1 MLSIEE
7 ILALAEPNAEFIE
20 LQSES
25 PIRVG
30 AWNKDTDIQQ
40 IRGIMANVLEAKLA
54 AKPDPSTL
62 PYVEEDVHITVGDGA
77 SIAVRIHKPRV
88 VADDGCPVL
97 VAFHGGGFVIG
108 DLEGVGSLCQLFTT
122 LGGIAVNV
130 DYRLA
135 PEHPFPVPVQDCFDV
150 VKWTV
155 DNAKTIGI
163 NLSKGFLVGGESAGA
178 DLALGVNRLW
188 IDEKQTPKLTGI
200 FSSISGALA
209 EDTVPETYRNRF
221 LSLKQNASAPVVTA
235 DSIEFIRDMYKPDP
249 RSPVAYPV
257 ISPDLSGIPKTYF
270 QACGLDPV
278 RDCTLIMEQV
288 WKDAGIPTKLDV
300 YPGLPHGFWALFPQ
314 ADFSKKHQR
323 DQKAGLECSKLEWS
337 TPATSQRAL
346 ARQTRRPNGR
356 KSGGGRLPLTSPTT
370 FEPLHLSFASSPNT
384 PKEAAS
390 SHEHLWLYMAPKSK
404 PPEKKQQS
412 LTNFFQ
418 PKTVN
423 GLAAAFQKSQ
433 SEARTSPPE
442 SPDSSRKRPLEEDT
456 DRGNNGPDKNTKRVK
471 GDKGD
476 KTTAADQGKSSFFTP
491 GAKPAAESE
500 PKSKASA
507 ASSRTGR
514 FAYSQAS
521 DVNEEE
527 DEEDQ
532 DPSTKQRK
540 EELHKKFV
548 KKLGHPDSMLW
559 RRRRQDDNEAAEEEE
574 GEGEEDED
582 EAPPPPK
589 AKKGGA
595 RANKKL
601 TPMEIQFLDIKRK
614 HLDTVLIVEVGYK
627 FRFFGEDARIAA
639 KELSIVCIPGKYRY
653 DEHPSE
659 AHLEKFASASIPVHR
674 LPVHA
679 KRLVAAGHK
688 VGVVRQIETAAL
700 KKAGDNRNAPFVRKL
715 TNVYTKG
722 TYIDENGE
730 LETGGDG
737 GAPSGGYLLCI
748 TETPTKGQGTDEKVD
763 VGIVAVQPT
772 TGDIIYDTFEDG
784 FMRSEIET
792 RLLHISPCE
801 FVIVGD
807 LTKGSDK
814 LIQHLSGSSTNVF
827 GDRSRVERVPRTK
840 TMAAEAYSHVT
851 QFYADK
857 LQQTPDADASALLE
871 RILHLPE
878 PVTICLSA
886 MISHLKEYGLEHVF
900 DLTKNFTSFSARQHM
915 LLNGTTLEALEVY
928 RNATDHSE
936 RGSLFWALDKTTTR
950 FGQRL
955 LRKWVGRPL
964 LDVARLEER
973 VAAVQELVDE
983 QSSAKVD
990 RLETLLA
997 GTKTDLERSL
1007 IRIYYGKCTRPELL
1021 SVLQTLQ
1028 RIAMQYPTVKSAE
1041 ATGFTSPLI
1050 ASAVL
1055 SLPQILDLVVSH
1067 LDKINPEA
1075 ARKDDKYN
1083 FFRESEQT
1091 EDIEDHK
1098 MGIVSVEQS
1107 LDEHRADAAASL
1119 KRKKPVD
1126 YVTVSGIEFLIEVP
1140 NTDLKSVPASWIKIS
1155 GTKKLS
1161 RFHTPVVVRLI
1172 AERDQHR
1179 EALAAACDAAF
1190 SALLRTIAD
1199 AYQPLRDAV
1208 SSLATLDCLL
1218 SLSRVAALPGYSKPT
1233 FLPSTT
1239 NKPTIS
1245 IAQGR
1250 HPIAEHTLSD
1260 PYIPFTTTLASP
1272 SPLAH
1277 LITGPN
1283 MGGKSSFVRAVAL
1296 LVLLAQIGSFV
1307 PADALSLTLTDA
1319 IHVRMGARDNLAAGE
1334 STFMVEVS
1342 ETARILRA
1350 ATPRSLVILDELG
1363 RGTSTHDGAAIAHAV
1378 LDHVVRENRCL
1389 TLFIT
1394 HYQNLARLAEGI
1406 GEGLVKNVH
1415 MRFTATRRA
1424 GAEEGDADADDDDA
1438 GADEEITFLYEVGEG
1453 VAHRSYGLNVARLA
1467 RIPRKVIDVAS
1478 QRSREMEQD
1487 VRVRRLRG
1495 TARLLTEVLET
1506 NPDQLDHLIS
1516 NIEQL

>member
-1 MLSIEE
+1 
-7 ILALAEPNAEFIE
+7 
-20 LQSES
+20 
-25 PIRVG
+25 
-30 AWNKDTDIQQ
+30 
-40 IRGIMANVLEAKLA
+40 
-54 AKPDPSTL
+54 
-62 PYVEEDVHITVGDGA
+62 
-77 SIAVRIHKPRV
+77 
-88 VADDGCPVL
+88 
-97 VAFHGGGFVIG
+97 
-108 DLEGVGSLCQLFTT
+108 
-122 LGGIAVNV
+122 
-130 DYRLA
+130 
-135 PEHPFPVPVQDCFDV
+135 
-150 VKWTV
+150 
-155 DNAKTIGI
+155 
-163 NLSKGFLVGGESAGA
+163 
-178 DLALGVNRLW
+178 
-188 IDEKQTPKLTGI
+188 
-200 FSSISGALA
+200 
-209 EDTVPETYRNRF
+209 
-221 LSLKQNASAPVVTA
+221 
-235 DSIEFIRDMYKPDP
+235 
-249 RSPVAYPV
+249 
-257 ISPDLSGIPKTYF
+257 
-270 QACGLDPV
+270 
-278 RDCTLIMEQV
+278 
-288 WKDAGIPTKLDV
+288 
-300 YPGLPHGFWALFPQ
+300 
-314 ADFSKKHQR
+314 
-323 DQKAGLECSKLEWS
+323 
-337 TPATSQRAL
+337 
-346 ARQTRRPNGR
+346 
-356 KSGGGRLPLTSPTT
+356 
-370 FEPLHLSFASSPNT
+370 
-384 PKEAAS
+384 
-390 SHEHLWLYMAPKSK
+390 MAPKSK

-433 SEARTSPPE
+433 SESRTSPSGSPE
-442 SPDSSRKRPLEEDT
+442 SSRKRPLEEDA
-456 DRGNNGPDKNTKRVK
+456 GKINNGPEKITKRAK
-471 GDKGD
+471 GDKGGRFASVEEGTD
-476 KTTAADQGKSSFFTP
+476 SLFVPGAEQSAAEPKPWASTAAGR
-491 GAKPAAESE
+491 A
-500 PKSKASA
+500 
-507 ASSRTGR
+507 GR
-514 FAYSQAS
+514 FAYSQSS
-521 DVNEEE
+521 DLNAEG
-527 DEEDQ
+527 EEDQ
-532 DPSTKQRK
+532 EDPYMRRHK
-540 EELHKKFV
+540 EELHNKFV

-559 RRRRQDDNEAAEEEE
+559 RRRREDDA
-574 GEGEEDED
+574 
-582 EAPPPPK
+582 PK

-614 HLDTVLIVEVGYK
+614 HLDTILIVEVGYK

-659 AHLEKFASASIPVHR
+659 AHLERFASASIPVHR

-730 LETGGDG
+730 LEPGGDG
-737 GAPSGGYLLCI
+737 GAPSGGYLLCL
-748 TETPTKGQGTDEKVD
+748 TETPSKGQGTDEKVD
-763 VGIVAVQPT
+763 VGIIAVQPT

-814 LIQHLSGSSTNVF
+814 LVQHLSGSSTNVF
-827 GDRSRVERVPRTK
+827 GDRSRVERVPRSK
-840 TMAAEAYSHVT
+840 SMAAEAYSHVT

-857 LQQTPDADASALLE
+857 LQQTPDAAASSLLE

-886 MISHLKEYGLEHVF
+886 MINHLQEYGLEHVF

-915 LLNGTTLEALEVY
+915 LLNGTTLESLEVY
-928 RNATDHSE
+928 RNATDHSD

-964 LDVARLEER
+964 LDVSRLEAR
-973 VAAVQELVDE
+973 VAAVQELVNE

-990 RLETLLA
+990 RLETLLT
-997 GTKTDLERSL
+997 GIKTDLERSL

-1028 RIAMQYPTVKSAE
+1028 RIAMQYSTVKSAD
-1041 ATGFTSPLI
+1041 ATGFASPLI
-1050 ASAVL
+1050 SSAIL

-1067 LDKINPEA
+1067 LEKINPEA

-1098 MGIVSVEQS
+1098 MGIVAVEQS
-1107 LDEHRADAAASL
+1107 LDEHRSEAASSL
-1119 KRKKPVD
+1119 SRKKPVD
-1126 YVTVSGIEFLIEVP
+1126 YVTVSGIEYLIEVN
-1140 NTDLKSVPASWIKIS
+1140 NTDLKAVPASWIKIS

-1161 RFHTPVVVRLI
+1161 RFHTPAVVRLI

-1190 SALLRTIAD
+1190 ASLLAAIAD

-1208 SSLATLDCLL
+1208 SSLAALDCLL
-1218 SLSRVAALPGYSKPT
+1218 SLSRVAALPGYTKPT
-1233 FLPSTT
+1233 FLSAPTQ
-1239 NKPTIS
+1239 PTIS
-1245 IAQGR
+1245 ITQGR

-1260 PYIPFTTTLASP
+1260 PYIPFTTTLSSP

-1277 LITGPN
+1277 LVTGPN

-1307 PADALSLTLTDA
+1307 PADEFSLTLADA

-1394 HYQNLARLAEGI
+1394 HYQNLARLADGI
-1406 GEGLVKNVH
+1406 GDGLVKNVH
-1415 MRFTATRRA
+1415 MRFTATRKLEA
-1424 GAEEGDADADDDDA
+1424 EGGDGEEGVDDA
-1438 GADEEITFLYEVGEG
+1438 GANEEITFLYEVGEG

-1467 RIPRKVIDVAS
+1467 RIPRKVIEVAA
-1478 QRSREMEQD
+1478 QKSREMEQD
-1487 VRVRRLRG
+1487 VRVRKLLG
-1495 TARLLTEVLET
+1495 TARLLADVAKDS
-1506 NPDQLDHLIS
+1506 PDQLDHLIS

>member
-1 MLSIEE
+1 
-7 ILALAEPNAEFIE
+7 
-20 LQSES
+20 
-25 PIRVG
+25 
-30 AWNKDTDIQQ
+30 
-40 IRGIMANVLEAKLA
+40 
-54 AKPDPSTL
+54 
-62 PYVEEDVHITVGDGA
+62 
-77 SIAVRIHKPRV
+77 
-88 VADDGCPVL
+88 
-97 VAFHGGGFVIG
+97 
-108 DLEGVGSLCQLFTT
+108 
-122 LGGIAVNV
+122 
-130 DYRLA
+130 
-135 PEHPFPVPVQDCFDV
+135 
-150 VKWTV
+150 
-155 DNAKTIGI
+155 
-163 NLSKGFLVGGESAGA
+163 
-178 DLALGVNRLW
+178 
-188 IDEKQTPKLTGI
+188 
-200 FSSISGALA
+200 
-209 EDTVPETYRNRF
+209 
-221 LSLKQNASAPVVTA
+221 
-235 DSIEFIRDMYKPDP
+235 
-249 RSPVAYPV
+249 
-257 ISPDLSGIPKTYF
+257 
-270 QACGLDPV
+270 
-278 RDCTLIMEQV
+278 
-288 WKDAGIPTKLDV
+288 
-300 YPGLPHGFWALFPQ
+300 
-314 ADFSKKHQR
+314 
-323 DQKAGLECSKLEWS
+323 
-337 TPATSQRAL
+337 
-346 ARQTRRPNGR
+346 
-356 KSGGGRLPLTSPTT
+356 
-370 FEPLHLSFASSPNT
+370 
-384 PKEAAS
+384 
-390 SHEHLWLYMAPKSK
+390 MAPKPR
-404 PPEKKQQS
+404 PPEKQQKS
-412 LTNFFQ
+412 LTSFFK

-433 SEARTSPPE
+433 SEAKTSPPK
-442 SPDSSRKRPLEEDT
+442 SPESSRKRPLEEDI
-456 DRGNNGPDKNTKRVK
+456 DKGNNGPEKTTKRARGGKSEEAEAV
-471 GDKGD
+471 DKGNSSYFPPGGKQAD
-476 KTTAADQGKSSFFTP
+476 PESTSKPTATSDR
-491 GAKPAAESE
+491 
-500 PKSKASA
+500 
-507 ASSRTGR
+507 RTER

-521 DVNEEE
+521 DLQD
-527 DEEDQ
+527 DEED
-532 DPSTKQRK
+532 DLSTRKHK
-540 EELHKKFV
+540 EEMHKKFV
-548 KKLGHPDSMLW
+548 KKLGHPDSMLS
-559 RRRRQDDNEAAEEEE
+559 RRRREDDHEA
-574 GEGEEDED
+574 GEGEDGGEDDEED

-659 AHLEKFASASIPVHR
+659 AHWDRFASASIPVHR
-674 LPVHA
+674 LSVHA

-722 TYIDENGE
+722 TYIDENGDLDSSGE
-730 LETGGDG
+730 G
-737 GAPSGGYLLCI
+737 GAPSAGYLLCI
-748 TETPTKGQGTDEKVD
+748 TETLAKGQGTDEKVE
-763 VGIVAVQPT
+763 VGIVAVQPA
-772 TGDIIYDTFEDG
+772 TGDIVYDTFEDG

-827 GDRSRVERVPRTK
+827 GDRSRVERVPRSK

-851 QFYADK
+851 QFYAEK
-857 LQQTPDADASALLE
+857 LQQTPDAAASALLD

-886 MISHLKEYGLEHVF
+886 MITHLKEYGLEHVF
-900 DLTKNFTSFSARQHM
+900 DLTKNFASFSARQHM

-964 LDVARLEER
+964 LDVPRLEAR
-973 VAAVQELVDE
+973 VAAVQELLDE

-990 RLETLLA
+990 RIETLLSS
-997 GTKTDLERSL
+997 TKTDLERSL

-1028 RIAMQYPTVKSAE
+1028 RIAMQYSSVKTPE
-1041 ATGFTSPLI
+1041 ETGFTSPLI
-1050 ASAVL
+1050 SSAIL
-1055 SLPQILDLVVSH
+1055 SLPQILDLVVSY
-1067 LDKINPEA
+1067 LDKINREA

-1091 EDIEDHK
+1091 EDIEDQK

-1107 LDEHRADAAASL
+1107 LDEHRSEAAAAI

-1126 YVTVSGIEFLIEVP
+1126 YVTVSGIEYLIEVL
-1140 NTDLKSVPASWIKIS
+1140 NSDLKSVPTSWIKIS

-1161 RFHTPVVVRLI
+1161 RFHTPAVVRLI
-1172 AERDQHR
+1172 QERDQHR

-1190 SALLRTIAD
+1190 TSLLREIAD

-1218 SLSRVAALPGYSKPT
+1218 SLSRVASLPGYSKPT
-1233 FLPSTT
+1233 FLSAPTQ
-1239 NKPTIS
+1239 PTIS
-1245 IAQGR
+1245 ITQGR
-1250 HPIAEHTLSD
+1250 HPIAEHTLSS
-1260 PYIPFTTTLASP
+1260 PYIPFTTSLSSP
-1272 SPLAH
+1272 APLAH

-1283 MGGKSSFVRAVAL
+1283 MGGKSSYVRSVAL

-1307 PADALSLTLTDA
+1307 PADEFSLTLTDT

-1334 STFMVEVS
+1334 STFMVEVT

-1363 RGTSTHDGAAIAHAV
+1363 RGTSTNDGAAIAHAV

-1394 HYQNLARLAEGI
+1394 HYQNLARLADGI
-1406 GEGLVKNVH
+1406 GDGLVKNVH

-1424 GAEEGDADADDDDA
+1424 GAVESPGEEDDA

-1467 RIPRKVIDVAS
+1467 RIPRKVIDVAA
-1478 QRSREMEQD
+1478 QKSREMEHD
-1487 VRVRRLRG
+1487 VRARRLRG
-1495 TARLLTEVLET
+1495 TAKLLSDVLGDR
-1506 NPDQLDHLIS
+1506 PDQLDHLVS